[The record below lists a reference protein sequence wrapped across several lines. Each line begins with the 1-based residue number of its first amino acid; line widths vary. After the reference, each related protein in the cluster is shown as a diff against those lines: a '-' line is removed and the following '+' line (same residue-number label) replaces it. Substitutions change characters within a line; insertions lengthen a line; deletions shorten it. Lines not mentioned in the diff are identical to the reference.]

1 MIRSI
6 FLHEF
11 NYWLRQPAFYI
22 YAVLTFAIPALA
34 MWGTAV
40 DATTYDGKLVN
51 APIRIF
57 EMLLFFQK
65 LLLLLIPLIMGT
77 TLYRDF
83 SSRMHTLLYSYPI
96 APTHYFTGKYLSAF
110 FIMMIIGIMP
120 VLGIMFGSLL
130 PGISPHV
137 LASFDWNVYFQAF
150 LIMVLPTIFIFGSLS
165 FSAVALSRNIYTAIL
180 IIIASILI
188 QGIFNVILGSEHTLK
203 AAALIDPL
211 GENSLYYLT
220 RFWSVQEQNERL
232 PGFES
237 IIFWNRFIWIII
249 SIVALLFAHYYFRLA
264 YSPPF
269 AFVSSQKVA
278 PISKQATKPSTSDIK
293 VNIQPSLFRHLKLVW
308 NLSNFELI
316 HILRS
321 KTFLGI
327 VSLGLLFIVLQ
338 QLQANPPYG
347 FRTLPATWLML
358 RVPTIL
364 FLMIIQLLT
373 FLYAGNII
381 HRSRTV
387 HFHEIEWATPTPPP
401 VLLASKLLS
410 LIKMQV
416 LLLMLIMIGGI
427 SVQLYKQYFHIQA
440 GLYLFEL
447 FGLRLGSLII
457 WAVAALLVNILIPN
471 KYLAFFFLLLG
482 AMGISGLPEMGI
494 TTYTL
499 QFNNPPVFQY
509 SEMDAYGSTLCPYSV
524 FMLYWSF
531 FTIALLVV
539 SYALYQAQIVFSLRE
554 RMKLFWNRIYR
565 PTSMSILS
573 IALTAFI
580 GMGYYLYNEEQQ
592 FLPSNHTI
600 NTWKSEREK
609 LYGHFKTYP
618 QPKIT
623 DVQLNIH
630 LFPRDRSFEAQGRY
644 LLINKTDVFID
655 TLLLNYSFKEIT
667 QFKLP
672 ENARCI
678 FRDSIH
684 QMDMYA
690 LSPAL
695 PPGDSILL
703 EFEIKNRSNTLL
715 SSNSKIKGNGTF
727 FTDHIFPGIGY
738 NPIEISSNAQR
749 EAFHLPLKPEHF
761 EFPADSIAL
770 LKSYSSIDADLIAL
784 ETIISTEKEQ
794 IALAPGYL
802 QESWQEGER
811 SFYHYKMDVPI
822 KDFYGFNSG
831 KFAVEKDKWKEV
843 SLEIYHY
850 PAHTHNLQSL
860 MRGLK
865 ACLDYQSQYFSD
877 YQHQQARIIEFPITA
892 GEHAT
897 TFANSIPFSEAR
909 FISTVDKSDSS
920 SIDLAFYVAA
930 HEMAHQW
937 WGNQLIPA
945 DLPGSR
951 MLTESLAEYTA
962 LRALENEYGKAAVQ
976 KFLRLNLEQYLTA
989 RSNSSQKEQAL
1000 MYAHPKQTYITYRK
1014 GGLAMYTL
1022 SEQIGEEQ
1030 FNFAIQS
1037 LLHSYPP
1044 DQAPYPTSQDLIRHL
1059 RIVTPDSLQYLITD
1073 WLETITLCNYQIQHT
1088 AIQQEAN
1095 QYLIAIDF
1103 TFRKYRCDG
1112 RGQIIKDSDAK
1123 NSVDKLPLGEYV
1135 EIGCY
1140 DNNGKLVHVEQVK
1153 ITQAENQIRF
1163 LITQPV
1169 EKARLDPRNLLLLD
1183 FPPE

>member
-1 MIRSI
+1 MIRPI
-6 FLHEF
+6 FLHEY

-22 YAVLTFAIPALA
+22 YAALTFAIPALA
-34 MWGTAV
+34 MWGTAI

-51 APIRIF
+51 APIRVF

-83 SSRMHTLLYSYPI
+83 SSRMHTLLYSYPVSH
-96 APTHYFTGKYLSAF
+96 TQYFVGKYLSAF
-110 FIMMIIGIMP
+110 CIMMIIGIMP

-137 LASFDWNVYFQAF
+137 LAPFDWNVYLQAF
-150 LIMVLPTIFIFGSLS
+150 LIMVLPTIFTFGSFS
-165 FSAVALSRNIYTAIL
+165 FSAVALSRNIYTAIV
-180 IIIASILI
+180 IIIATILI
-188 QGIFNVILGSEHTLK
+188 QGVFNAILGSEHTLR

-211 GENSLYYLT
+211 GENSLHYLT
-220 RFWSVQEQNERL
+220 RFWSLQEQNERL

-237 IIFWNRFIWIII
+237 IILWNRFIWIII
-249 SIVALLFAHYYFRLA
+249 SIVVLLFARSYFRLA
-264 YSPPF
+264 YPSP
-269 AFVSSQKVA
+269 FVFSSSKKVA
-278 PISKQATKPSTSDIK
+278 PISKQTGKTPTSDIK
-293 VNIQPSLFRHLKLVW
+293 VDIRPTFFQHLKLIW
-308 NLSNFELI
+308 NLSHFELI
-316 HILRS
+316 IILRS

-327 VSLGLLFIVLQ
+327 VSLGLVFIVLQ

-381 HRSRTV
+381 HRSRSV

-401 VLLASKLLS
+401 VLLAAKLLT

-440 GLYLFEL
+440 ELYLFEL
-447 FGLRLGSLII
+447 FGLRLLSLSI
-457 WAVAALLVNILIPN
+457 WAVAALMVNILIPN

-494 TTYTL
+494 STYTL
-499 QFNNPPVFQY
+499 QFNNPPAFQY
-509 SEMDAYGSTLCPYSV
+509 SEMDAYGSTLCPYSG

-531 FTIALLVV
+531 FSIVLLVL
-539 SYALYQAQIVFSLRE
+539 SYALYQVQMVFSLRE
-554 RMKLFWNRIYR
+554 RMRLFWNRIYR
-565 PTSMSILS
+565 STSSSILI
-573 IALTAFI
+573 IALAAFI
-580 GMGYYLYNEEQQ
+580 GMGYYLYSEEQK
-592 FLPSNHTI
+592 FLPSHHTI
-600 NTWKSEREK
+600 NTWKAKREK

-623 DVQLNIH
+623 DVQLDIH
-630 LFPRDRSFEAQGRY
+630 LFPHDRSFEAKGRY
-644 LLINKTDVFID
+644 QLINKTDVFID
-655 TLLLNYSFKEIT
+655 TLLLNYSFKEVT
-667 QFKLP
+667 QFQLP

-684 QMDMYA
+684 QMNKYV
-690 LSPAL
+690 LTPAL
-695 PPGDSILL
+695 LPGDTMLL
-703 EFEIKNRSNTLL
+703 EFEVQNRPNTLL
-715 SSNSKIKGNGTF
+715 FNNGKIKGNGTF

-749 EAFHLPLKPEHF
+749 EAFHLTLKPEHF
-761 EFPADSIAL
+761 EFPVDSAVL
-770 LKSYSSIDADLIAL
+770 KKSYSSIDADLITL
-784 ETIISTEKEQ
+784 ETTISTEKGQ

-802 QESWQEGER
+802 QKSWQEKER
-811 SFYHYKMDVPI
+811 NFYHYKMDTPI

-831 KFAVEKDKWKEV
+831 KFAVRKEKWKDI
-843 SLEIYHY
+843 SLEVYHH

-909 FISTVDKSDSS
+909 FISAVDKSDSS
-920 SIDLAFYVAA
+920 SIDLPFYVAA

-962 LRALENEYGKAAVQ
+962 LRALEKEYGKAAVQ
-976 KFLRLNLEQYLTA
+976 KFLRLNLEQYLIA
-989 RSNSSQKEQAL
+989 RNNSSQKERAL

-1014 GGLAMYTL
+1014 GGLVMYIL
-1022 SEQIGEEQ
+1022 SEQIGEKP
-1030 FNFAIQS
+1030 FNSAIQS
-1037 LLHSYPP
+1037 LLYHYPP
-1044 DQAPYPTSQDLIRHL
+1044 DHAPYPTSQDLIRHL
-1059 RIVTPDSLQYLITD
+1059 RLVTPDSLQYLITD

-1088 AIQQEAN
+1088 AIQQQAN
-1095 QYLIAIDF
+1095 QYLLTIDF

-1112 RGQIIKDSDAK
+1112 RGQITKDSDAK
-1123 NSVDKLPLGEYV
+1123 SRTDQLPLKEYI

-1140 DNNGKLVHVEQVK
+1140 DNRGKLIHLEKVKIEQAKNQVQFS
-1153 ITQAENQIRF
+1153 ITQA
-1163 LITQPV
+1163 V
-1169 EKARLDPRNLLLLD
+1169 EKIRLDPRNLLLLD
-1183 FPPE
+1183 FLPE